1 MDKKKIRELEAK
13 GFKVGDVTDFLE
25 LTEEDVRLIELR
37 LALSRKAKEVRRRK
51 HLTQVEVA
59 KRIQSS
65 QSRVAKIEAGDRSVS
80 IDLLVRALFKLGVSK
95 EELAEAIAR

>member
-59 KRIQSS
+59 NRIQSS